1 VKLYEVYTDML
12 ISEVGEGT
20 SKPFPIS
27 SRSNIEID
35 LNRLANIAKKHPGDS
50 NKPWTSDLS
59 FFYDF
64 ENDKGVKYSVN
75 FRGWAQVDDSYFSYD
90 LRRALGGEKNIG
102 PKEITFNSSYNVS
115 FDILGGKEEE
125 TNFQEQYRV
134 LATVV
139 QCVRDFIEQ
148 TDKTPIPVMKLD
160 IVPKTGEGEE
170 KGMDNRRGKFYLAYI
185 KKQVKTL
192 PGDWSVIKMYGDGG
206 VEIKRGKWTGRSVM
220 DLNN

>member
-1 VKLYEVYTDML
+1 MKLYEIYKEIL
-12 ISEVGEGT
+12 IKEVGEGT
-20 SKPFPIS
+20 SKPFPVS

-35 LNRLANIAKKHPGDS
+35 LNRLANIGKKHPGRS
-50 NKPWTSDLS
+50 NEPWSSDLS

-75 FRGWAQVDDSYFSYD
+75 FRGWAQVSDNYFSYG
-90 LRRALGGEKNIG
+90 LRKALGGDNVEPNKV
-102 PKEITFNSSYNVS
+102 TFDSAYNVS
-115 FDILGGKEEE
+115 FDVEGGGEQE

-148 TDKTPIPVMKLD
+148 ADKTPIPVMKLD
-160 IVPKTGEGEE
+160 IIPKTGEGEE
-170 KGMDNRRGKFYLAYI
+170 KGMDNRRGRFYLAYI

-192 PGDWSVIKMYGDGG
+192 PGNWSVINIYGDGG
-206 VEIKRGKWTGRSVM
+206 VEIKRGKWTGRSVI
-220 DLNN
+220 DLDN